1 METPGHKKSEK
12 WENIWARSQLSGS
25 SGWWQD
31 GATGFTVL
39 WVWVAPPLGGG
50 LGVGGVGVR
59 RGLRGLVAG
68 RHALIHLNGFA
79 HVTAKGRTWTRG
91 WPTSS
96 TVSKSTNMSLK
107 YKTHSNTILKYKIH
121 PFSAKS
127 TWVILLSRL
136 LRNLATQAEVYFA
149 LPRSSNETHFCRN
162 RKALQNCMHQNCTKE
177 CNENSPTKLCV
188 CCGHWTDQLLDIT
201 LITGQWSLFCAL

>member
-31 GATGFTVL
+31 GATGFTIL

-50 LGVGGVGVR
+50 LGVGGVGGLR
-59 RGLRGLVAG
+59 GSRGLRGLEAG

-91 WPTSS
+91 WRNRQAATKAQIWLPNSS
-96 TVSKSTNMSLK
+96 LDYISPQ
-107 YKTHSNTILKYKIH
+107 THSLAAKY
-121 PFSAKS
+121 F
-127 TWVILLSRL
+127 WVILLSRL
-136 LRNLATQAEVYFA
+136 LRNLATQVDVYFA
-149 LPRSSNETHFCRN
+149 SPKIKHILGNETWL
-162 RKALQNCMHQNCTKE
+162 LQMDCYTHIEDATW
-177 CNENSPTKLCV
+177 L
-188 CCGHWTDQLLDIT
+188 WRYW
-201 LITGQWSLFCAL
+201 WSLNFYMHNY